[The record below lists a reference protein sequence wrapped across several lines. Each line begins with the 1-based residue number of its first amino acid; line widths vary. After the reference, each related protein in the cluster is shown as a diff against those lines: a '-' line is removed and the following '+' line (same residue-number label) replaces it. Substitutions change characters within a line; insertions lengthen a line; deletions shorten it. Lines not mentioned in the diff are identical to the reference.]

1 MYKLVKLIPIFFF
14 FYSSNALSVRDN
26 AAPAF
31 LHEEKNDIQ
40 MFVLLKYSQI
50 VIDINRGEGVYLDSL
65 LHFLKKKST
74 DLNKDEKLQLLRQHL
89 STSQSI
95 FHFSQRI
102 KESSA
107 E

>member
-1 MYKLVKLIPIFFF
+1 MYKLVKLITIFFF
-14 FYSSNALSVRDN
+14 FYSSNALSGHDN
-26 AAPAF
+26 TASAI

-50 VIDINRGEGVYLDSL
+50 VIDINRGEGIYLDSL
-65 LHFLKKKST
+65 LHFLKKKSI
-74 DLNKDEKLQLLRQHL
+74 DMDKGEKLQLLRQYL
-89 STSQSI
+89 NTSQSI

-102 KESSA
+102 KESPA